1 VQHQGRGDHGRLRDV
16 LELWLQ
22 QVRVSLN
29 ITRQIFLYAA
39 FLMSMGNAAYVPP
52 QSSPS
57 PDAVVC
63 ADGKAVAE
71 AAILACTRLIESP
84 RYNEAGYVVWVT
96 NRGLHEQRA
105 GLYIQ
110 AIKDF
115 SEAIRLKPDD
125 VNLYLS
131 RGATYGMSE
140 KLDGAIADF
149 DRALELDP
157 DSGIAYMNRATARN
171 RKGDHVGSLAD
182 YNRAINLIPENWMA
196 WDGRCWVRAIIGK
209 TLEGA
214 LADCAKALEL
224 HPGTANTMNTRGFVL
239 YKQGRFEDAIAS
251 YDASIALDP
260 NVASSYYMRGF
271 ARSKLHQD
279 ASGDLVKAL
288 QLEPGIRER
297 YADYG
302 IDPPKP

>member
-1 VQHQGRGDHGRLRDV
+1 M
-16 LELWLQ
+16 
-22 QVRVSLN
+22 
-29 ITRQIFLYAA
+29 T
-39 FLMSMGNAAYVPP
+39 
-52 QSSPS
+52 
-57 PDAVVC
+57 C
-63 ADGKAVAE
+63 ADGKAAVAV
-71 AAILACTRLIESP
+71 AVLACTRLIESG
-84 RYNEAGYVVWVT
+84 RYNSSAAIWLS
-96 NRGLHEQRA
+96 NRGLHEQRG
-105 GLYIQ
+105 GLFVE

-115 SEAIRLKPDD
+115 DEAIRLKPND

-140 KLDGAIADF
+140 QLDKAIADF

-157 DSGIAYMNRATARN
+157 NSGMAYMNRATARN
-171 RKGDHVGSLAD
+171 RKGDRVGSLSD
-182 YNRAINLIPENWMA
+182 YNKAVDLIRENWMA

-209 TLEGA
+209 DLEGA

-224 HPGTANTMNTRGFVL
+224 HPGTANTMNTLGFVF
-239 YKQGRFEDAIAS
+239 YKQDRFKDAIAS

-260 NVASSYYMRGF
+260 SVASSYYMRGF

-279 ASGDLVKAL
+279 ASGDLAKAL

-302 IDPPKP
+302 IDPKNP